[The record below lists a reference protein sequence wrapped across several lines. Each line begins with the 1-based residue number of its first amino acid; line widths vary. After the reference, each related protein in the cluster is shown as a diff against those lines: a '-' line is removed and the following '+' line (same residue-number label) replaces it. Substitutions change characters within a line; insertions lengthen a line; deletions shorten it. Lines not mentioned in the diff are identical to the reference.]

1 MKYFKNLILALFFC
15 ASPAFAAPP
24 SDASI
29 KQLLTISEAHKTV
42 DAILAQMENRMNQFA
57 QQAVRGGKITPDQ
70 QKTLNKM
77 NGKIAALLKDELNWN
92 KMEPFYIK
100 LYKDTFTQEEVNGI
114 INFYKTPAGQ
124 AVLKKMPVLVQNSLV
139 ETQNR
144 LRAIAPKIQQIQQE
158 FAAEIKAQQE
168 KEQGKAK

>member
-1 MKYFKNLILALFFC
+1 MHYLKKLFLLLLVC
-15 ASPAFAAPP
+15 ASPALAATP

-42 DAILAQMENRMNQFA
+42 DNILAQMEGRMNQFA
-57 QQAVRGGKITPDQ
+57 QQAVRGGKITPEQ
-70 QKTLNKM
+70 QKSIGKM
-77 NGKIAALLKDELNWN
+77 NAKIAALLKDELNWN

-114 INFYKTPAGQ
+114 IAFYKTPSGQ
-124 AVLKKMPVLVQNSLV
+124 AVLKKMPLLVQNSLV

-144 LRAIAPKIQQIQQE
+144 LRTLAPKIQQIQKE
-158 FAAEIKAQQE
+158 FADEIKANQPKQ
-168 KEQGKAK
+168 